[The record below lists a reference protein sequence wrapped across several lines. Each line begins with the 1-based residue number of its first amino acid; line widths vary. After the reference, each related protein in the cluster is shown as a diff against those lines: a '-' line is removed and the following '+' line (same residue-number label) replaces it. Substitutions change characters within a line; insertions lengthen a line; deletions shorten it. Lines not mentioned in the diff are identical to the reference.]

1 MKRLLAIL
9 CAAVLVLSL
18 TACGEKPVESSKVT
32 EPATTKTEPAGSQTE
47 SAGTQTEPV
56 AVTYPTKAV
65 NVICPYGAGS
75 NQDLTCRTIAT
86 LLEEKLGVPFVVK
99 NVEGADGVTGEIEL
113 YNSPNDGYTIG
124 ATSASPT
131 CITPYLQPDEVPYRW
146 DSFEHI
152 GMVLPFSH
160 CFYAKADAPFNNLD
174 ELCAWINSQ
183 ESVVCCFAGYVN
195 LVNMMKVF
203 EIGKVDASK
212 VTFVPTNSKE
222 VATSVASGIC
232 QFTCHGKSTAKPMV
246 LSGDLK
252 LLAPL
257 GDQRY
262 PDVNPD
268 IPSAV
273 EQGYNVFSYGGLG
286 FSAPKGT
293 PQEYIDILDKALQEV
308 VLDQR
313 YIDHV
318 DSIGYQ
324 HYTYDAKEYAEQL
337 KTDSELSYKY
347 LVELGMIKQ

>member
-1 MKRLLAIL
+1 MKKI
-9 CAAVLVLSL
+9 AVLLCTLVMLLSL
-18 TACGEKPVESSKVT
+18 AACGSPGTATPDDSAKEPTGDVDAAYPSK
-32 EPATTKTEPAGSQTE
+32 
-47 SAGTQTEPV
+47 
-56 AVTYPTKAV
+56 AVT
-65 NVICPYGAGS
+65 VICPYGAGS

-86 LLEEKLGVPFVVK
+86 LLEEKFGVPFVVN

-113 YNSPNDGYTIG
+113 FNAPNDGYTIG

-131 CITPYLQPDEVPYRW
+131 CITPYMQPTEVPYRW

-152 GMVLPFSH
+152 GMFLPFSH

-174 ELCAWINSQ
+174 ELCDWIKTQDN
-183 ESVVCCFAGYVN
+183 VTVCFAGYVN

-203 EIGKVDASK
+203 EIAGVDTSK
-212 VTFVPTNSKE
+212 ITFVPTNSKE

-232 QFTCHGKSTAKPMV
+232 QFTCHAKSTAKPMV

-252 LLAPL
+252 LIAPL

-262 PDVNPD
+262 EDVDPDC
-268 IPSAV
+268 PSAV
-273 EQGYNVFSYGGLG
+273 EQGYDVYSYGGLG

-293 PQEYIDILDKALQEV
+293 PQEYIDILDQALQEV

-318 DSIGYQ
+318 ESIGYQ
-324 HYTYDAKEYAEQL
+324 HYTYNAAEYTEQL
-337 KTDSELSYKY
+337 KNDAEASHGY
-347 LVELGMIKQ
+347 LVELGIIAE